1 MSRGKK
7 LRNEPNL
14 HVNCVTEEMEYL
26 PKARKLAKENRKF
39 EKSQRYEVIQV
50 DGKTVR
56 YRRLKEGERP
66 KKGMKIHKGLIH

>member
-26 PKARKLAKENRKF
+26 PKAKKLAKEHRKF

-56 YRRLKEGERP
+56 YRRLKEGEKA
-66 KKGMKIHKGLIH
+66 KKGMKIHKGVI